1 MSLSRSNASGGASTL
16 GQLGSLD
23 PVLLLVSLALTAFG
37 ILAVYIAGADDR
49 EAYALNQTLGFGVG
63 LIGAV
68 PLALMDYRRLQRYLT
83 PLYCGAIFMLL
94 MVVILGATAKGAQRW
109 IDVGPVQFQPAEFA

>member
-1 MSLSRSNASGGASTL
+1 MSLSRSNVGGGAGTF
-16 GQLGSLD
+16 GQLRSLD
-23 PVLLLVSLALTAFG
+23 PILLLVSLALTAFG

-68 PLALMDYRRLQRYLT
+68 PLALMDYRRVARD
-83 PLYCGAIFMLL
+83 PPPIFFC
-94 MVVILGATAKGAQRW
+94 AFFSFF
-109 IDVGPVQFQPAEFA
+109 VGGIF

>member
-1 MSLSRSNASGGASTL
+1 MSLSRSNVGGSAGTF
-16 GQLGSLD
+16 GQLRSLD
-23 PVLLLVSLALTAFG
+23 PILLLVSLALTAFG

-68 PLALMDYRRLQRYLT
+68 PLALMDYRRGHRKSPTLFFFALFSFF
-83 PLYCGAIFMLL
+83 LVGIF
-94 MVVILGATAKGAQRW
+94 
-109 IDVGPVQFQPAEFA
+109 